1 MHKHFLLDLHLDY
14 IKEINKLFALY
25 AKEIT
30 RDLVCQI
37 KTRTGWIL
45 DSYETY
51 IRQKKIG
58 LWSHITT
65 QSKHLC
71 FGTYKFYFLF
81 K

>member
-51 IRQKKIG
+51 IRQKKNRSME
-58 LWSHITT
+58 SHNDTI
-65 QSKHLC
+65 KAFVFWYL
-71 FGTYKFYFLF
+71 
-81 K
+81 

>member
-14 IKEINKLFALY
+14 IKEINKLCALY

-37 KTRTGWIL
+37 KTRTVWIL

-51 IRQKKIG
+51 IRPKK
-58 LWSHITT
+58 
-65 QSKHLC
+65 
-71 FGTYKFYFLF
+71 
-81 K
+81 

>member
-51 IRQKKIG
+51 IWPKKRSMG
-58 LWSHITT
+58 SHNDTI
-65 QSKHLC
+65 KAFVFWYL
-71 FGTYKFYFLF
+71 
-81 K
+81 

>member
-14 IKEINKLFALY
+14 IKEINKLFELY

-37 KTRTGWIL
+37 KTRTVWIL

-51 IRQKKIG
+51 IRLKNRSME
-58 LWSHITT
+58 SHNDTI
-65 QSKHLC
+65 KAFVFWYL
-71 FGTYKFYFLF
+71 
-81 K
+81 